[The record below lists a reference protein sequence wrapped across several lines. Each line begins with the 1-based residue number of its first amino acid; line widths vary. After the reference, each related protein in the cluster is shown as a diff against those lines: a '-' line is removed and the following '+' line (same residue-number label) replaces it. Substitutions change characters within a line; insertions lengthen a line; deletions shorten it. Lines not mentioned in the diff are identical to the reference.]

1 MCEVVNVNKCEILIF
16 VKIEMEWLKFSFIKI
31 KVMGPCEDESMNT
44 QIMENLFPY
53 VGSKWQSRKKFKMKA
68 NIHTIGDKK

>member
-1 MCEVVNVNKCEILIF
+1 
-16 VKIEMEWLKFSFIKI
+16 MEWLKFSFIKI

>member
-16 VKIEMEWLKFSFIKI
+16 VKIEIEWLKIPLIKI

-53 VGSKWQSRKKFKMKA
+53 VGSKMA
-68 NIHTIGDKK
+68 V